1 MTLSGRFLSADQSI
15 VLTDPNGNGS
25 YVIPAAAVSSWD
37 WHVTLG
43 YSLED
48 VTSVIGTTTTR
59 RYGGIRDVSGT
70 INFSAVECKYYPGTI
85 DPNEPI
91 IKEYSVSDMLRMV
104 NEKLESRNVG

>member
-37 WHVTLG
+37 WNVT
-43 YSLED
+43 
-48 VTSVIGTTTTR
+48 IGTFLENITARGDAGITR
-59 RYGGIRDVSGT
+59 RISDIKDVSGT
-70 INFSAVECKYYPGTI
+70 INFSACECKYYPGTI